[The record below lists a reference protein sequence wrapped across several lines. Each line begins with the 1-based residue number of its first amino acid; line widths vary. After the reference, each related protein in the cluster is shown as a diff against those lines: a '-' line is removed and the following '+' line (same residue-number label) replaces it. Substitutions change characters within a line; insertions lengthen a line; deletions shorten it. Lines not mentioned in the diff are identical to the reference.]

1 MPRSIGFGLFLKL
14 RTLSLSLAEP
24 LHFCADWDISLAFKG
39 PSSVGPSL
47 PLVTCPEL
55 ACQCLLSRGLYPL
68 RRQVGLH
75 FVQKSAGHGSR
86 LSAAESR
93 PAARSPEPGAQFHSR
108 RGATGQG
115 SAYPGKHELRP
126 EATTWEHR
134 GASSPEPAPGAA
146 PVRPYAGPKL
156 A

>member
-1 MPRSIGFGLFLKL
+1 MPRSLGFGLFLTL
-14 RTLSLSLAEP
+14 RRLSLSLAEP

-39 PSSVGPSL
+39 PSSVGPGL

-75 FVQKSAGHGSR
+75 FVQKSAGQVPMEAGSPR
-86 LSAAESR
+86 RNPGL
-93 PAARSPEPGAQFHSR
+93 PPGAQVHSR

-115 SAYPGKHELRP
+115 SAYPGKQELRP
-126 EATTWEHR
+126 QATTWEHR

-146 PVRPYAGPKL
+146 PRAALRRP
-156 A
+156 